1 MMRLGRFFR
10 AHGEFCAS
18 HPWEVIVGL
27 VTFTACILSLEKGN
41 ADAPQQPPVAGD
53 EPLCYSWRYGAMTRC
68 EETERNMIDV
78 ILMMV
83 VRGAAIL
90 YVYYHLCNLQRL
102 GSRYLL
108 VTLGRARAPAIYR
121 DIVAQPSAGNQ
132 VHALPSLLLGA
143 QEEVPHQ
150 PLRIGCEAWRSGLR
164 CAETTHGDGA
174 TCSSATFTKPVT
186 S

>member
-90 YVYYHLCNLQRL
+90 YVYYHLCNLQRM

-108 VTLGRARAPAIYR
+108 GKYACVCALLT
-121 DIVAQPSAGNQ
+121 
-132 VHALPSLLLGA
+132 LPSGVKFAVFLG
-143 QEEVPHQ
+143 
-150 PLRIGCEAWRSGLR
+150 
-164 CAETTHGDGA
+164 
-174 TCSSATFTKPVT
+174 
-186 S
+186 